1 MSAGNPF
8 DPPDDGMNGF
18 MPNMFA
24 DVMKMMR
31 VQDPSQF
38 DLISQLALSIASDPD
53 EGNVDPQDRI
63 TTEQLTRIAELHVA
77 DVTGMTVTPNGAPLN
92 VLVQT
97 RADWINRS
105 LSHWRDGLS
114 AIIRAQGTPTESVP
128 TRHDLDIADEQDQ
141 MNQMMQSW
149 MSMLGPTLIAMQIGS
164 VIGHLGTRSLG
175 QYDLLL
181 PGNFS
186 DGPGVVARNRKQ
198 FAEDWSLALDDVTM
212 WFSVNDIALHS
223 VLSRTHVHEHLR
235 RLVIEHAKTLRVDPS
250 TLQQQLGTMATG
262 MPSSM
267 TELAE
272 LLSEGSALS
281 GDGLTERHQR
291 ELETLVTVIRGYAD
305 WVTKTVA
312 ERVVGT
318 HSVIAEAVSRSRRE
332 RSENER
338 NGDAIVGVEHTMD
351 LYERGRHFIEGI
363 IERDGESDLARLWV
377 IEKNLPTAPEL
388 DAPGLWLERIN
399 LPSADV

>member
-8 DPPDDGMNGF
+8 DLPDDGMNSF

-38 DLISQLALSIASDPD
+38 ELISQLALSIASDPD

-97 RADWINRS
+97 RADWTQRS
-105 LSHWRDGLS
+105 LSHWRDTLS
-114 AIIRAQGTPTESVP
+114 EIIRAQGTPTESVP
-128 TRHDLDIADEQDQ
+128 ARHDLDSDDEQDQ

-181 PGNFS
+181 PGIFN

-198 FAEDWSLALDDVTM
+198 FAEDWSLPAEDVTM
-212 WFSVNDIALHS
+212 WCSVNDIALHS
-223 VLSRTHVHEHLR
+223 VLSRTHVQQHLH
-235 RLVIEHAKTLRVDPS
+235 RLVVEHAKSLRIDPT

-281 GDGLTERHQR
+281 GDSLTERHQR

-312 ERVVGT
+312 ERAIGT
-318 HSVIAEAVSRSRRE
+318 RSVIAEAVSRSRRE
-332 RSENER
+332 RTESER
-338 NGDAIVGVEHTMD
+338 NGDAIVGVEHTAD
-351 LYERGRHFIEGI
+351 LYERGRHFIEGV
-363 IERDGESDLARLWV
+363 IERNGESDLARLWV
-377 IEKNLPTAPEL
+377 IEKNLPTSAEL

-399 LPSADV
+399 LPSSDA